1 MESKDIG
8 RRDFIKNMGAIST
21 GGLLLGALPWLQACT
36 TTNAQEKAQFSGTKA
51 KIAIIGTGSRGLYH
65 INNLLKV
72 PHCEIVALCDI
83 YTPHLEQ
90 AAALCPNAKKYTDY
104 RELLQSPEIQGVV
117 IACPL
122 HEHAPITIAGLNAGK
137 HVFCEKSMARTIDE
151 CKAMYD
157 TYKSTGKVLYIGQ
170 QRLFDKKYIKAIEMV
185 HNGTIGDVVGIRNFW
200 YRNNDW
206 RRPVPNP
213 SLERQIN
220 WRLYKEY
227 SGGLM
232 TELATHQLQI
242 GSWAMKSI
250 PDYVLGTGDIMFWK
264 DGREVYDSIHVIY
277 HYPNGVT
284 MTFDSIISNKKYGMD
299 EQILGHKGTLE
310 LAQGKYYFEE
320 VKPAPGIQQLI
331 NQIEHKIFDNISF
344 AGPSWVPETA
354 SEDKGEYIVDKVKT
368 HDGGSTVGAA
378 GDGSEELI
386 ASFCNSVITGEPI
399 PVLVEEA
406 YYSSVLALL
415 GLQAIEEK
423 RTIPF
428 PDEYKIPYLNH
439 A

>member
-1 MESKDIG
+1 MEKQSNG
-8 RRDFIKNMGAIST
+8 RRDFIKNLGVISA
-21 GGLLLGALPWLQACT
+21 GGLFLSTLPWIQACSHQ
-36 TTNAQEKAQFSGTKA
+36 NNKASGEKAR
-51 KIAIIGTGSRGLYH
+51 IAIIGTGSRGLYH
-65 INNLLKV
+65 IQNLLRIAQ
-72 PHCEIVALCDI
+72 CEITALCDT
-83 YTPHLEQ
+83 YRPHLEN
-90 AAALCPNAKKYTDY
+90 AASLCPKARTYRDY
-104 RELLQSPEIQGVV
+104 RDVLSANDVDGII

-122 HEHAPITIAGLNAGK
+122 HEHAPITIAGLQAGK
-137 HVFCEKSMARTIDE
+137 HVFCEKSMARTIEE

-157 TYKSTGKVLYIGQ
+157 TYKESGKVLYIGQ
-170 QRLFDKKYIKAIEMV
+170 QRLFDTKYIKALEMV
-185 HNGTIGDVVGIRNFW
+185 HNGTIGDIVGIRNFW

-206 RRPVPNP
+206 RRPLPDT

-250 PDYVLGTGDIMFWK
+250 PDYVMGTGDIIYWK
-264 DGREVYDSIHVIY
+264 DGREVYDSIHAIY
-277 HYPNGVT
+277 HYANGVT

-310 LAQGKYYFEE
+310 LAQGKYYSEE
-320 VKPAPGIQQLI
+320 TKPAPGIQQLI
-331 NQIEHKIFDNISF
+331 NQIEHKIFDTIPF

-354 SEDKGEYIVDKVKT
+354 SEDKGSFIVDKVKT
-368 HDGGSTVGAA
+368 HDGGSTVGAM

-386 ASFCNSVITGEPI
+386 AAFCNSVITGEPI

-415 GLQAIEEK
+415 GLQAMEEK
-423 RTIPF
+423 KIIYF
-428 PDEYKIPYLNH
+428 PEAYKIPYLNH
-439 A
+439 T